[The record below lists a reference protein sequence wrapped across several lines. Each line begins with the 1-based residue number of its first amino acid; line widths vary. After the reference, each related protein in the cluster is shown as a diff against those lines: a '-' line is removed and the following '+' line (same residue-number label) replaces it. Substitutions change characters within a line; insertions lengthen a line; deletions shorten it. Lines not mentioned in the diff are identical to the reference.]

1 MGGDPAAAER
11 ACRPTSNGQPVIFL
25 GKKRRA
31 SPTRFGGRKP
41 HVCAAQDVG
50 RARPQRPAPKCSL
63 CTLCCC
69 PLFCSSLLPPLLV
82 ARQGGDWC
90 CLQDVFGGAWDFC
103 AAKFGSDVRNRDKVC
118 VLVRVASIC
127 SNRLHS
133 APLLPRAGRVCVL
146 ACSSPACRV
155 GHPCPSDS
163 HLISASV
170 CVGVCWCV
178 WWCLC
183 VYMVSCV
190 TWGTGAHSARLS

>member
-1 MGGDPAAAER
+1 MPANL
-11 ACRPTSNGQPVIFL
+11 NGQPVFFL
-25 GKKRRA
+25 GKKRKIL
-31 SPTRFGGRKP
+31 PPPDFGARRRGWRQWKP

-69 PLFCSSLLPPLLV
+69 PLFCSSLLPPPLV

-133 APLLPRAGRVCVL
+133 APLPPRAGRVCVVSGRPPL
-146 ACSSPACRV
+146 SF
-155 GHPCPSDS
+155 CP
-163 HLISASV
+163 LTLTLFLPLCVLV
-170 CVGVCWCV
+170 CVGVCGGVCV
-178 WWCLC
+178 CIWCL
-183 VYMVSCV
+183 V
-190 TWGTGAHSARLS
+190 

>member
-11 ACRPTSNGQPVIFL
+11 ACRATSTDSQYFFWERIFKEKKSLLLPPDL
-25 GKKRRA
+25 GA
-31 SPTRFGGRKP
+31 GGSWKP

-69 PLFCSSLLPPLLV
+69 PLFCSSLLPPPLV

-127 SNRLHS
+127 SSRLHS
-133 APLLPRAGRVCVL
+133 APLPPRAGRVCVL

-155 GHPCPSDS
+155 GHPCPSA
-163 HLISASV
+163 L
-170 CVGVCWCV
+170 
-178 WWCLC
+178 
-183 VYMVSCV
+183 
-190 TWGTGAHSARLS
+190 